1 MPPPDKHFA
10 DTRGAATSCYRGL
23 AGRTA
28 LVTGAA
34 GGIGRAIVSAMA
46 NAGVR
51 VLATDLDRASLESL
65 VVPIQDRVMVTPF
78 VADLS
83 LEADPKRLIEHALGL
98 YGQLDILVNNAGCI
112 VRHDVAEASIREWE
126 LMFSVN
132 LRAAFFLAQHAAR
145 SMSSRG
151 WGRIINV
158 TSQAGHTG
166 GAADCPIYAIT
177 KGGLITMTRALARSL
192 APHGVTVNAVAPG
205 IVMTE
210 MISGTLSDAQIS
222 SLISQ
227 IPVRKPSEPAEIAS
241 AILYLASDDA
251 ATITGHVLDIN
262 GGMVMR

>member
-1 MPPPDKHFA
+1 MTSPEEHRA
-10 DTRGAATSCYRGL
+10 DTPEAATSSFGGL

-46 NAGVR
+46 KAGVR
-51 VLATDLDRASLESL
+51 VLATDLERGPLESL
-65 VVPIQDRVMVTPF
+65 LDSIPDRSVVTTLA
-78 VADLS
+78 ADLS
-83 LEADPKRLIEHALGL
+83 LESDPKRLVEHALDL
-98 YGQLDILVNNAGCI
+98 HGQLDILVNNAGCI
-112 VRHDVAEASIREWE
+112 VRHDVAQASIREWE
-126 LMFSVN
+126 LMFAVN

-145 SMSSRG
+145 SMSARG

-192 APHGVTVNAVAPG
+192 APCGVTVNAVAPG

-227 IPVRKPSEPAEIAS
+227 IPVRKPSEPADIAS

>member
-1 MPPPDKHFA
+1 MTSPDRHPA
-10 DTRGAATSCYRGL
+10 NSRSPATLCYGGL

-46 NAGVR
+46 GAGVR
-51 VLATDLDRASLESL
+51 VLATDLGGASLESL
-65 VVPIQDRVMVTPF
+65 MDSVQDRSMVTPLA
-78 VADLS
+78 ADLS
-83 LEADPKRLIEHALGL
+83 LEAEPKRLVEYALELHGH
-98 YGQLDILVNNAGCI
+98 LDILVNNAGCI
-112 VRHDVAEASIREWE
+112 VRHDVAEASIHEWE
-126 LMFSVN
+126 LMFAVN
-132 LRAAFFLAQHAAR
+132 LRAAFFLAQHASR
-145 SMSSRG
+145 SMSAHG

-192 APHGVTVNAVAPG
+192 APRGVTVNAVAPG

-222 SLISQ
+222 SLIGQ

-241 AILYLASDDA
+241 AILYLASTDA